1 MTSFIFVRHGQSQAN
16 ADVIIADEHSP
27 LTELGVEQARKTADE
42 IRKFNIT
49 KIVRSPF
56 LRAQQTAE
64 TIAKE
69 LVIGIEDILV
79 LDELAERDLGV
90 LKNKHREH
98 EGTWYFADD
107 ESEGIEKR
115 ADLYARM
122 SHCLEDLKELAK
134 GESLLVVGHAVSGF
148 YLLQAAAR
156 KGSVD
161 EFDALSMMN
170 NAGYVE
176 VTIEE

>member
-16 ADVIIADEHSP
+16 ADVIIADEHSS
-27 LTELGVEQARKTADE
+27 LTELGIEQARKSADE
-42 IRKFNIT
+42 IRQFNIT
-49 KIVRSPF
+49 KVVCSPF
-56 LRAQQTAE
+56 LRARQTAE
-64 TIAKE
+64 TIARE
-69 LVIGIEDILV
+69 LGIDTNSITAI
-79 LDELAERDLGV
+79 DGLAERDLGV
-90 LKNKHREH
+90 LKNKPKEH
-98 EGTWYFADD
+98 DGTWYFADD

-122 SHCLEDLKELAK
+122 SQCLEQLKEIAE

-170 NAGYVE
+170 NADYVE
-176 VTIEE
+176 VEIEE